1 MEFMYA
7 RLVDSAGLQ
16 EQQVFFHGHVITYS
30 IYLIDVVPYT
40 QVIHLNIPD
49 WVENDDGPK
58 IRQVLATYAVSST
71 TQQDIKPE
79 KELTTSLS
87 L

>member
-1 MEFMYA
+1 MKTKLTK
-7 RLVDSAGLQ
+7 RLVL
-16 EQQVFFHGHVITYS
+16 
-30 IYLIDVVPYT
+30 VV
-40 QVIHLNIPD
+40 PD

>member
-1 MEFMYA
+1 MKTKLEK
-7 RLVDSAGLQ
+7 RLVL
-16 EQQVFFHGHVITYS
+16 
-30 IYLIDVVPYT
+30 VV
-40 QVIHLNIPD
+40 PD